1 MCETTSRKSPKNRP
15 PTTKESTPSK
25 QHLKCLEYSEKRF
38 LKELEKRS
46 GPPLNGYNGTES
58 LVKGVAQVELSES
71 LALASC
77 AQEAMKQQRYCFR
90 DRMVPRM
97 GTKIEFLKTLP
108 NRQTVHVPGLCPPP
122 TVFPSIG
129 HETGVK
135 ADDINAMRFVY
146 ADCQENFLVNAY
158 HSDSEKSYA
167 SIRGGGH
174 HKEWSSDG
182 DADCITQTL
191 DDNMEQSLNIVN
203 NELLSPESRRRV
215 ESLSTTHEQFTDVM
229 YTNEANLQH
238 TIMLQQRLFKQ
249 QLATRKLQDVS
260 NCKKVANPRVM
271 EVTTSAKPYADTAK
285 DSCCQVQAEIHPPP
299 ADLCIN
305 EKISPLEWIVKRRPD
320 GSRYITRRPVRSK
333 LLKERA
339 RQLAAQRDNVLTT
352 DDETASE
359 VKIGRY
365 WSKEERKRHLEKARN
380 QKRHRESMMKT
391 RTAKEESPKHDGTP
405 AMQQQHKLTKQQS
418 RKIVEN
424 FTTLKELMLQRG
436 ADNKGKT
443 FSPLLSVTTI

>member
-1 MCETTSRKSPKNRP
+1 MCETASRKSPKNRP
-15 PTTKESTPSK
+15 PMKESTPSK
-25 QHLKCLEYSEKRF
+25 QRLKCLEYSEKRF

-46 GPPLNGYNGTES
+46 GRPPNSYHGTEN
-58 LVKGVAQVELSES
+58 LTKGMAQVQLSES

-77 AQEAMKQQRYCFR
+77 AQEAMKQRRYCFR

-108 NRQTVHVPGLCPPP
+108 NHQMVQMPELGPQPAIFPKIGL
-122 TVFPSIG
+122 
-129 HETGVK
+129 ETDVRT
-135 ADDINAMRFVY
+135 DNTRNAIRFVY
-146 ADCQENFLVNAY
+146 ADCQESFLVNAY
-158 HSDSEKSYA
+158 HSDSENSYA
-167 SIRGGGH
+167 SIREGGH

-182 DADCITQTL
+182 DAECIAQTL
-191 DDNMEQSLNIVN
+191 DDNIGQSLNIVN
-203 NELLSPESRRRV
+203 YELLSPESRCKV
-215 ESLSTTHEQFTDVM
+215 ESLRTTQEQFADVM

-260 NCKKVANPRVM
+260 NCKKVATPPD
-271 EVTTSAKPYADTAK
+271 VTTSVKPYAEAAK
-285 DSCCQVQAEIHPPP
+285 DTCQVQAEIHPVP
-299 ADLCIN
+299 AAQCSN
-305 EKISPLEWIVKRRPD
+305 GKNSPLEWIVKRRPD

-339 RQLAAQRDNVLTT
+339 KQLAAQRDNAFTT

-380 QKRHRESMMKT
+380 QKRQRENMMKT
-391 RTAKEESPKHDGTP
+391 RTTKEESPKHDGTP
-405 AMQQQHKLTKQQS
+405 ATLQHKLTKQQS